1 MRDKVW
7 GHCKGKITHKSRE
20 IFITHMI
27 AVTKCAIMFKNVK
40 VQIVERNSVPTEEAV
55 RIFLEFKRVESA
67 IKGTMIYVLINLF
80 I

>member
-20 IFITHMI
+20 IFITRMI
-27 AVTKCAIMFKNVK
+27 AVTKCAIMFKNK
-40 VQIVERNSVPTEEAV
+40 VQIVERNSVPAEEAV